1 MSLITK
7 KQAGLILNRPER
19 TILDWIE
26 NGVLKAHRVKS
37 VLYVDSDTVY
47 ALKDTEADI
56 DHALQERKTIL
67 QELDANLAEMR
78 RVNHFNREEIRRT
91 IKCMVNALGIP
102 SMNEREKMVLSE
114 VMEGKKYDDVGEVL
128 GLSRERV
135 RQLFEK
141 ALRKIRNCSVVYG
154 KVYDEVLTLRGENQN
169 LRKVIERQEAMLRD
183 YREKLHIEEMPQEQM
198 TAELYGKRLVDCDL
212 SVRTLNCLKGAD
224 IETVGDLVQYNKTD
238 LLRLRNFGKK
248 SLTELDDFLV
258 SIGQE
263 FGQKNITP
271 VYPK

>member
-67 QELDANLAEMR
+67 KDLNADLAEMR

-102 SMNEREKMVLSE
+102 S
-114 VMEGKKYDDVGEVL
+114 
-128 GLSRERV
+128 
-135 RQLFEK
+135 
-141 ALRKIRNCSVVYG
+141 
-154 KVYDEVLTLRGENQN
+154 LT
-169 LRKVIERQEAMLRD
+169 
-183 YREKLHIEEMPQEQM
+183 
-198 TAELYGKRLVDCDL
+198 
-212 SVRTLNCLKGAD
+212 
-224 IETVGDLVQYNKTD
+224 
-238 LLRLRNFGKK
+238 
-248 SLTELDDFLV
+248 
-258 SIGQE
+258 
-263 FGQKNITP
+263 
-271 VYPK
+271 

>member
-19 TILDWIE
+19 TILDWID

-67 QELDANLAEMR
+67 QELDADLAEMR

-102 SMNEREKMVLSE
+102 SLNKREKMVLSE
-114 VMEGKKYDDVGEVL
+114 FMEGKKYDDVGEVL

-169 LRKVIERQEAMLRD
+169 LRKVIERQEAMLKD
-183 YREKLHIEEMPQEQM
+183 YREKLHMEEMPQEQM

-224 IETVGDLVQYNKTD
+224 IDTIGDLVQYDKTD

-248 SLTELDDFLV
+248 SLTELDDFLA

>member
-7 KQAGLILNRPER
+7 KHAGEILNRPER
-19 TILDWIE
+19 TIIDWIE
-26 NGVLKAHRVKS
+26 SGVLKAHKVKS

-56 DHALQERKTIL
+56 DHALQERKAIL
-67 QELDANLAEMR
+67 KDLNEDLAEMR
-78 RVNHFNREEIRRT
+78 MVNHFNREEIRRT
-91 IKCMVNALGIP
+91 IKCMVNALRIP
-102 SMNEREKMVLSE
+102 SMAEREKMVLHE
-114 VMEGKKYDDVGEVL
+114 VMEGKKYEDVGEVL

-141 ALRKIRNCSVVYG
+141 ALRKIRYGSVVYG

-169 LRKVIERQEAMLRD
+169 LRKVIERQEAMLKD
-183 YREKLHIEEMPQEQM
+183 YMEKLHIEDMPQEQM
-198 TAELYGKRLVDCDL
+198 AAELYGKRLVDCDL

-224 IETVGDLVQYNKTD
+224 IDTIGDLVQYDKTD

-248 SLTELDDFLV
+248 SLTELDDFLA